1 MVPVLVVPVCLLFFI
16 FGSACSRED
25 QPPGYPPSPKVV
37 QTIQPPPEEQEE
49 AAPDQERAAERPEP
63 HAKDRLQEE
72 TPPEEEDA
80 DVKEVSVEEK
90 PQAPADEKPETLPD
104 AEQAQTGV
112 YVVRQGDTLAG
123 IAARQEI
130 MEDPLKWLTLL
141 RLNREKFGGRAIS
154 ADFANRELPSGMVLR
169 FISPGEAKERVE
181 KPSGSMWAVNV
192 ISASAST
199 EGDVVTPAV
208 MLAREGFPAYLT
220 RAQVK
225 GKEFLRLRVGFFS
238 TKSEAV
244 EEGEKIRELLGLDEF
259 WVTMVSAGE
268 YEEWA
273 GLAGTP

>member
-1 MVPVLVVPVCLLFFI
+1 MVPVLVVPVCLLLII
-16 FGSACSRED
+16 FGPACSRED
-25 QPPGYPPSPKVV
+25 QPPGYSPSPKVV
-37 QTIQPPPEEQEE
+37 QTIQPPPEQKEEPAPEQET
-49 AAPDQERAAERPEP
+49 AAGRPEP
-63 HAKDRLQEE
+63 EAKDRLQEE
-72 TPPEEEDA
+72 TPPEEGDA
-80 DVKEVSVEEK
+80 GVKEVSAGEK

-130 MEDPLKWLTLL
+130 MEDPLKWITLL
-141 RLNREKFGGRAIS
+141 RLNREKFGGRAIG
-154 ADFANRELPSGMVLR
+154 ADFASRELPSGMVLR
-169 FISPGEAKERVE
+169 FISSGEAKERVE

-192 ISASAST
+192 MSASAST

-220 RAQVK
+220 RVEVK

-238 TKSEAV
+238 SKSEAV
-244 EEGEKIRELLGLDEF
+244 DEGEKIRKLLGLEEF
-259 WVTMVSAGE
+259 WVTKVSAGE

-273 GLAGTP
+273 GFAGTP